1 MDREEAKKII
11 IKGYELYY
19 AGEYETALPLLI
31 QGAEAGFIPVYVLI
45 GDCYWNGNGVEAD
58 TTTAIQYY
66 LSAAKMGNLDGLM
79 RMGDVYFRCNE
90 IEEAKKCY
98 VEAVKKGNTDAYYN
112 LAMILYYIDRNYS
125 KVAEYL
131 ELYLAKNNDDAE
143 ALYLL
148 GRCYVFMD
156 NNDLTK
162 AEELFIKSASLGN
175 QKAAKDRDALQLGG
189 SIMDY

>member
-11 IKGYELYY
+11 IKGYELYH

-45 GDCYWNGNGVEAD
+45 GDCYWNGNGIDVD
-58 TTTAIQYY
+58 ITTAIQYY
-66 LSAAKMGNLDGLM
+66 LSAAKMGNVDGLM

-90 IEEAKKCY
+90 IEEARKCF
-98 VEAVKKGNTDAYYN
+98 VEAVKKGNTDAYFN
-112 LAMILYYIDRNYS
+112 LAMIFYYIDRDYS
-125 KVAEYL
+125 KAAEYL
-131 ELYLAKNNDDAE
+131 ELYLAENNDDAK
-143 ALYLL
+143 ALHLL

-162 AEELFIKSASLGN
+162 AEELFIESAALGN

-189 SIMDY
+189 SIIDY